1 MTDRPRS
8 AIVLGASMTGLLAA
22 RVLSRHFDEVV
33 IVERDTLPDEAA
45 VRKGVPQGAH
55 AHALLASGYRVLNTY
70 FPGMMAELEAAGAPC
85 GDIAGDFL
93 WFQYGRWKLRYASGL
108 RGMVVSRPCL
118 ELAVRRRVAALGNVV
133 ILHAEAVCPVFDG
146 MQGQV
151 TGVTIRRRENKVAAE
166 TLRAAMVVDATG
178 RGSHSPNWLEQWGFG
193 RAQELSVRVD
203 VGYAT
208 RIFERRPG
216 ELFGSYGA
224 IIASTPPA
232 GKRTAGLMAVEG
244 NRWIVS
250 LGGMVGDYP
259 PTDEEGWVKFAASLP
274 VSAVYDLVTSARPV
288 TEIEIYRFPANRRR
302 LYEQMR
308 HFPAGF
314 LVVGDAM
321 CSFNP
326 IYGQGMT
333 VAAIEAQALDEALE
347 SGLEHLAPRFYAKA
361 SKIVDIPW
369 SIATGEDFRFPQVEG
384 RRPLGTGVLN
394 RYLERVHAV
403 ASRDPVVCGR
413 FFDVVNLLAPPPALL
428 SPEIAWRVLGRPFPE
443 GQGSPLPLS
452 QEKPSQLH

>member
-8 AIVLGASMTGLLAA
+8 AVVLGASMTGLLAA
-22 RVLSRHFDEVV
+22 RVLSRHFDEVI
-33 IVERDTLPDEAA
+33 IVERDTLLDEAA

-55 AHALLASGYRVLNTY
+55 AHALLASGYRILDTY
-70 FPGMMAELEAAGAPC
+70 FPGMVAELEAAGAPC

-108 RGMVVSRPCL
+108 RGMVVSRPYL
-118 ELAVRRRVAALGNVV
+118 ELAVRRQVATLGNVA
-133 ILHAEAVCPVFDG
+133 ILHAEAVGPIFDAT
-146 MQGQV
+146 QGKV
-151 TGVTIRRRENKVAAE
+151 TGVTVRRRRHEVGTEALGAA
-166 TLRAAMVVDATG
+166 LVIDATG
-178 RGSHSPNWLEQWGFG
+178 RGSHSPRWLEQWGFG
-193 RAQELSVRVD
+193 QTQEISVRVD
-203 VGYAT
+203 AGYAT
-208 RIFERRPG
+208 RIFERRSG
-216 ELFGSYGA
+216 ELFNSYGA
-224 IIASTPPA
+224 IIAATPPA

-259 PTDEEGWVKFAASLP
+259 PTDEEGWISFAASLP
-274 VSAVYDLVTSARPV
+274 VSAVYDLVTSARPL
-288 TEIEIYRFPANRRR
+288 TGIESYRFPANRRR

-308 HFPAGF
+308 QFPAGF

-384 RRPLGTGVLN
+384 RRPPGTGILN

-403 ASRDPVVCGR
+403 ASEDPAVCRR
-413 FFDVVNLLAPPPALL
+413 FFDVINLLAPPPALL
-428 SPEIAWRVLGRPFPE
+428 SPAIAWRVLGRTVPN
-443 GQGSPLPLS
+443 GQGSPFRTT
-452 QEKPSQLH
+452 